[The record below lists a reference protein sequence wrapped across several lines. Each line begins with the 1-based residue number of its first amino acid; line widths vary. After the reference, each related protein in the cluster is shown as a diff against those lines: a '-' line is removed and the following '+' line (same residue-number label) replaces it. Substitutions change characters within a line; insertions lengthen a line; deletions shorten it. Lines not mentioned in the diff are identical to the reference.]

1 MAFRDDKNSDTQ
13 EETGL
18 VRYGEEPPM
27 QPKPSQPRPFVSAL
41 IWCGFGA
48 VALTSIAVIG
58 VAMVAYGT
66 SRGISAKLSRSY
78 LGALAAASVAGLVLG
93 WLWVQGNL
101 GVVLQGGV
109 DLCVA
114 LVVGGLAAKKRANL
128 TVDYAAAALATL
140 ATIGLNWLVMS
151 LAGEDFFAAVRSI
164 IDTQVQAI
172 SKASGLEMAAQ
183 IRSVIWVI
191 YLLWPFAYFVAAGLS
206 VLAAHFAGWVAR
218 ETPGTPPSS
227 RCSHLGNGG
236 AYRQHCP
243 HGLQLLVWALEP
255 GGRHR
260 GRQRPYGS
268 ALRLPFGGLRS
279 PYVVASEVSGRVP
292 HKVPGDPSGTA
303 ARGIVLCRQHPGR
316 RRFLCELS
324 PPRPWRAKGICRL
337 MDHKSFR
344 RPLSAGRSKE

>member
-1 MAFRDDKNSDTQ
+1 MAFRDDKNSDTH

-140 ATIGLNWLVMS
+140 ATI
-151 LAGEDFFAAVRSI
+151 
-164 IDTQVQAI
+164 
-172 SKASGLEMAAQ
+172 
-183 IRSVIWVI
+183 
-191 YLLWPFAYFVAAGLS
+191 
-206 VLAAHFAGWVAR
+206 
-218 ETPGTPPSS
+218 
-227 RCSHLGNGG
+227 
-236 AYRQHCP
+236 
-243 HGLQLLVWALEP
+243 
-255 GGRHR
+255 
-260 GRQRPYGS
+260 
-268 ALRLPFGGLRS
+268 
-279 PYVVASEVSGRVP
+279 
-292 HKVPGDPSGTA
+292 
-303 ARGIVLCRQHPGR
+303 
-316 RRFLCELS
+316 
-324 PPRPWRAKGICRL
+324 
-337 MDHKSFR
+337 
-344 RPLSAGRSKE
+344 